1 MVIGFVMLRSIR
13 SRHLR
18 VQEQLG
24 LLTTY
29 CQESFSG
36 LRIVR
41 GLGLESFRFKTFQ
54 GMNQDYIRRNLKL
67 SRVEI
72 MTWPLI
78 QSGFVL
84 GNVMLLWS
92 GGIRVIQGEIS
103 LGMLVE
109 FQQYLMILQWPALS
123 VAWTMSLV
131 LRGRASLT
139 RLQDVL
145 AEEPPVYG
153 GTQLTDPS
161 KAEVQPIVF
170 DQVSL
175 SLEGRPVL
183 HDVSFRVEPGQMLGI
198 TGPTGSGKTLLL
210 QMVLR
215 RQDPDA
221 GRIWFGDTDIREMP
235 LETLY
240 RIFRIAAQEPVLF
253 SMSLRENLLLADA
266 EVSEE
271 ALQQALYLSA
281 LQHDLEQ
288 LPDGLETKIGERGV
302 TLSGGQRQRSAIA
315 RALISD
321 PPVLML
327 DDSLSAVDTSTES
340 RILERLLPA
349 VRGRT
354 LMMVSHRY
362 AALRHCDQVLVLR
375 EGRVEQAGRPSDL
388 LAQGGYFAELE
399 LRQRLQAQL
408 EEGE

>member
-1 MVIGFVMLRSIR
+1 
-13 SRHLR
+13 
-18 VQEQLG
+18 
-24 LLTTY
+24 
-29 CQESFSG
+29 
-36 LRIVR
+36 
-41 GLGLESFRFKTFQ
+41 
-54 GMNQDYIRRNLKL
+54 
-67 SRVEI
+67 VEI

-235 LETLY
+235 VETLY